1 MMTEMTAGT
10 VTDIDDDITL
20 ADGKRTLT
28 NSQLLILGFIASF
41 GAVGCSESK
50 RDIAD
55 TLQVSLKTVDR
66 AILRLRR
73 DYLRPE
79 KQIILPVLALGI
91 SSFVMLSTES
101 LLSISFSS
109 SLARYGGDVAVGAM
123 TVITSASQLCTLPIQ
138 GICQGG
144 QPVMSFNFGAGK
156 KARVKEAFRFQLT
169 LCGAYTC
176 LFWLLMMLFP
186 GAVAGI
192 FTSDTALIQ
201 YTTWAMRIYMAGI
214 FAMGFQ
220 IACQQSFMALGQAK
234 VSLLLACLRKIILLI
249 PLIFILPHVLPN
261 PVFGV
266 FLAEPV
272 SDILAATITTITFFA
287 RFDKILDRG
296 AAKV

>member
-1 MMTEMTAGT
+1 
-10 VTDIDDDITL
+10 
-20 ADGKRTLT
+20 
-28 NSQLLILGFIASF
+28 
-41 GAVGCSESK
+41 
-50 RDIAD
+50 
-55 TLQVSLKTVDR
+55 
-66 AILRLRR
+66 
-73 DYLRPE
+73 
-79 KQIILPVLALGI
+79 
-91 SSFVMLSTES
+91 
-101 LLSISFSS
+101 
-109 SLARYGGDVAVGAM
+109 M

-144 QPVMSFNFGAGK
+144 QPVISFNFGADK
-156 KARVKEAFRFQLT
+156 KPRVKEAFRFQLT
-169 LCGAYTC
+169 LCGVYTC
-176 LFWLLMMLFP
+176 VFWLLMMLVP

-192 FTSDTALIQ
+192 FTSDSALIS

-249 PLIFILPHVLPN
+249 PLIFILPHLLPN